1 MKELISGDKYK
12 HFKGDTYVIH
22 SMGIDTSTDKPIV
35 LYYNINDE
43 NETLFSRSVESFLSD
58 VDKEKYPDATQ
69 VKRFEK
75 INTYQMYKI
84 GANKYISNF
93 LPEGYYSENLESE
106 FIITVNEEI
115 SDNQDAKDISDRIH
129 SLDIAKLEMKE
140 PWKLKRD
147 LFEVLDDIHI
157 ATSKYNITCINGI
170 LTFIKKDNNYE
181 V

>member
-1 MKELISGDKYK
+1 
-12 HFKGDTYVIH
+12 
-22 SMGIDTSTDKPIV
+22 
-35 LYYNINDE
+35 
-43 NETLFSRSVESFLSD
+43 
-58 VDKEKYPDATQ
+58 
-69 VKRFEK
+69 
-75 INTYQMYKI
+75 MYKV

-140 PWKLKRD
+140 PWKSKRD

-170 LTFIKKDNNYE
+170 LTFIKKENNYE